1 MNTFSILESYKA
13 GWRGFKQNWLYIL
26 GAMLT
31 LGLISSLADIYM
43 FIKTGT
49 LNFAT
54 GPIYS
59 LFSLI
64 ISLVTMVLSYNFISG
79 TLDASENKKVKI
91 ANLFNFNRVSIKGAG
106 RYLLIGLALGVMC
119 LVFVAPLVVYSA
131 DSTTFF
137 VDGRVEKELYLLFA
151 LAFVGV
157 LYVYS
162 LFGFSVI
169 AMVNENKTAI
179 QALKYSYKI
188 SHPHAFK
195 IMAFYIMTGLL
206 MLLGFIAFVLPGII
220 LTAIFYFSS
229 IWIYKKIKD

>member
-79 TLDASENKKVKI
+79 TLDASENKKVK
-91 ANLFNFNRVSIKGAG
+91 NTLH
-106 RYLLIGLALGVMC
+106 ALGM
-119 LVFVAPLVVYSA
+119 
-131 DSTTFF
+131 
-137 VDGRVEKELYLLFA
+137 
-151 LAFVGV
+151 
-157 LYVYS
+157 
-162 LFGFSVI
+162 
-169 AMVNENKTAI
+169 
-179 QALKYSYKI
+179 
-188 SHPHAFK
+188 
-195 IMAFYIMTGLL
+195 
-206 MLLGFIAFVLPGII
+206 
-220 LTAIFYFSS
+220 
-229 IWIYKKIKD
+229 KKIEEEIKAIRNSDNDNI